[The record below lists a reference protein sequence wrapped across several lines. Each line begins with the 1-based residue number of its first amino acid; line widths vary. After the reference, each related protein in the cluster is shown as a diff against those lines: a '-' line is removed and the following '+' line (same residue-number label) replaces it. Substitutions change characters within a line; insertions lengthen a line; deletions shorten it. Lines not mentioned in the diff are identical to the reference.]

1 LLCGV
6 TRDFAQRLDR
16 SGLSAKLG
24 ANLFLEQPVRQ
35 TSTALAV
42 RRAYELIPGPC
53 ETCPH
58 RAALAAQRPRV

>member
-1 LLCGV
+1 LCGV
-6 TRDFAQRLDR
+6 TRDFASRLER

-24 ANLFLEQPVRQ
+24 KNLFLEERVRQ

-58 RAALAAQRPRV
+58 RAAFAEQRAPS